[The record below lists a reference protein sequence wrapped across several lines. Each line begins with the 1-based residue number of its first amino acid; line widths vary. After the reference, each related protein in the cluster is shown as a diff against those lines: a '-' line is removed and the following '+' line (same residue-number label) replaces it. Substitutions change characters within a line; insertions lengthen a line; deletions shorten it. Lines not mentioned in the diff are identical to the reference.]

1 MLQNVWVTSY
11 VRLFVTVK
19 EKNLQMV
26 NQFLEDGNLKNKRIN
41 VFQNLYGH
49 NIRANKGDPKAMS
62 KAVKAPLKHYSS
74 TKENPQHDD
83 CPSGPKS
90 WCSYQRDLANGTT
103 EHRAIQFQKLYKI

>member
-1 MLQNVWVTSY
+1 MGNQLRSL
-11 VRLFVTVK
+11 VRDWKGKKLA
-19 EKNLQMV
+19 
-26 NQFLEDGNLKNKRIN
+26 DGKSISGRGRLTNKRIN

-62 KAVKAPLKHYSS
+62 KAVKASLKHYSS
-74 TKENPQHDD
+74 TKEYPQHDD